1 MSDGCLYHMQK
12 YYIFSVFQFLI
23 LILSLVILISVYFTH
38 KTKIQ
43 EMCNFID
50 LKLISFFLSCVC
62 VTDNIFY
69 FG

>member
-1 MSDGCLYHMQK
+1 MYHMQK

-23 LILSLVILISVYFTH
+23 LILSLAILIRVYFTQ

-43 EMCNFID
+43 KVCNFID
-50 LKLISFFLSCVC
+50 LKLVCFYLSCVC

-69 FG
+69 FF